1 MMKDTIDSYKENAHV
16 LKIETFYHIIAEPG
30 KDPWS
35 FSLHH
40 HEDLLEISLVT
51 SGKAYFECDRIRYT
65 LIPGDLVIKNAGA
78 LHSEYSSPE
87 EGFEQYCLGLSGV
100 GEPGMPANSLI
111 PDGISPVIHTGKA
124 FDYLRTMTAYLYEI
138 NSDPAAISTKLA
150 RETIEHEY
158 SLIKLMVANTVEESR
173 QASFSPMISDVLD
186 YIDSSA
192 GEPMS
197 LKSLAGHFYVS
208 TYYLAHKFKE
218 ETGFTVNQYIL
229 NRKLGMAQKSLVFSD
244 RPIKEIAADSGYSNL
259 QYFYSVFKKHTGYT
273 PAEMRHYYNR
283 IRSSSGN

>member
-1 MMKDTIDSYKENAHV
+1 MMKDPINSYRENDKS
-16 LKIETFYHIIAEPG
+16 LKIETFYHIVAEPG
-30 KDPWS
+30 KEPWR

-40 HEDLLEISLVT
+40 HEDLLEISLIT
-51 SGKAYFECDRIRYT
+51 AGKADFECDRIRYT
-65 LIPGDLVIKNAGA
+65 LIPGDLVIKNAGV
-78 LHSEYSSPE
+78 LHSEFSCPE
-87 EGFEQYCLGLSGV
+87 GGFEQYCLGLSGIS
-100 GEPGMPANSLI
+100 EPGLPANSLI
-111 PDGISPVIHTGKA
+111 PDGISPVIQTKKA
-124 FDYLRTMTAYLYEI
+124 FDYLRSMTAYLYEI

-150 RETIEHEY
+150 KETIEHEY
-158 SLIKLMVANTVEESR
+158 SLIKLLVANTVDTSR

-186 YIDSSA
+186 YIDTSA

-229 NRKLGMAQKSLVFSD
+229 NRKLGRAQESLVFSNT
-244 RPIKEIAADSGYSNL
+244 PIKEIAADSGYSNL

-283 IRSSSGN
+283 IRSSQ